1 MLHGCIIVPL
11 FLLGTLQHK
20 TWDGAQMFFQ
30 RLSDKRDFQ
39 AAVNYLWKSWEL
51 CGLHTVNILGNA
63 STQHGSDGKRQVP
76 WKECNTGDQN
86 ESFYRFPTS
95 HWWTQ
100 IRGHAVCSAL
110 RRTSE
115 NHAGMVYYT
124 TEIVWKW
131 KSERCFLPHVFLV
144 CGNGKPLTLKCHMQ
158 RN

>member
-11 FLLGTLQHK
+11 FLLGICSTKLGMEPK
-20 TWDGAQMFFQ
+20 CSSNL
-30 RLSDKRDFQ
+30 LSDKCDFQ

-51 CGLHTVNILGNA
+51 CGHHTVNIYGNA
-63 STQHGSDGKRQVP
+63 STQHGSDGKQQVT
-76 WKECNTGDQN
+76 WKECNTPDQN
-86 ESFYRFPTS
+86 ESFYSFPTS

-100 IRGHAVCSAL
+100 IRGHADCTGL

-115 NHAGMVYYT
+115 NHAVMVYYT

-131 KSERCFLPHVFLV
+131 KGERCFLPHVFLV